1 MPSPNAETLV
11 RQAEGNHMGNEVEL
25 TKYLTELAGR
35 IWVPRA
41 IQEALA
47 VPWVPVFLLGVLGAV
62 LLCRAYWKLY
72 RSTAIP
78 VVRVFI
84 LIGYLLVALLLLDV
98 TAALWQVQEASEVIQ
113 ALRWLLPYES
123 LAFALVALMGIVW
136 VVKGFLPRP
145 GENKTE

>member
-1 MPSPNAETLV
+1 
-11 RQAEGNHMGNEVEL
+11 MGDEVGL
-25 TKYLTELAGR
+25 SKYLSDLADR
-35 IWVPRA
+35 IWVPPA

-47 VPWVPVFLLGVLGAV
+47 VPWVPVLLLGVLGAI
-62 LLCRAYWKLY
+62 LLGRAYWTLY

-84 LIGYLLVALLLLDV
+84 LIGYLLVALLLVDV
-98 TAALWQVQEASEVIQ
+98 TAALWQVQEPSEVIW
-113 ALRWLLPYES
+113 ALRWILPYES

-145 GENKTE
+145 RDDAQQ